1 MIRYRCAVAVH
12 ARGPRLMASG
22 CPPMDSSAGRRLGAL
37 AAHLRERGGRGP
49 PPAAPAAAA
58 AGAGLSE
65 AQRAHFQA
73 FGFLHLR
80 ACYSAAEVGLLTEE
94 CERVLAAIDA
104 QGEARAEGGLSGP
117 SGRNAQKFIEESALL
132 TRYLVEDQ
140 RVFAPAAELLR
151 GEDFIW
157 STSNH
162 IMASPAGP
170 EFEHGGAPRREHGW
184 VRAPPAAVPRPQAS

>member
-1 MIRYRCAVAVH
+1 MAMHTPPTGKRH
-12 ARGPRLMASG
+12 HPR
-22 CPPMDSSAGRRLGAL
+22 PMDSSAGRRLGAL
-37 AAHLRERGGRGP
+37 AAHLRQRGGRGP

-58 AGAGLSE
+58 ATSGGLSD

-184 VRAPPAAVPRPQAS
+184 VRAPPAAVAPLCPPAP

>member
-1 MIRYRCAVAVH
+1 MGGEGHHTA
-12 ARGPRLMASG
+12 
-22 CPPMDSSAGRRLGAL
+22 MDSSAGRRLGAL
-37 AAHLRERGGRGP
+37 AAHLRQRGGRGSP
-49 PPAAPAAAA
+49 PVRVRVASTAAAA
-58 AGAGLSE
+58 AGAGAGGLSD

-184 VRAPPAAVPRPQAS
+184 VSAPPAAVPRPPAP